1 MGKVRGRPLSSVV
14 LDATALTVASDDRSE
29 VRRVLRRWEEDGV
42 DLFVAAATLTEVL
55 RGHPRDA
62 LIHRLLQS
70 LKVRVIDED
79 LGRAAGE
86 RIGRTKVRGNATLD
100 ACSRGIVAEVASSLP
115 RPVAVLTADYDDI
128 TALVDP
134 DVMVLDIA
142 A

>member
-1 MGKVRGRPLSSVV
+1 MGEIRIIRSVV
-14 LDATALTVASDDRSE
+14 LDATALSE
-29 VRRVLRRWEEDGV
+29 AAQEGAQLRIQLRRAIRRGAT
-42 DLFVAAATLTEVL
+42 LHTTAATLTEVL
-55 RGHPRDA
+55 RGHRRDA
-62 LIHRLLQS
+62 LIHRLLLS

-100 ACSRGIVAEVASSLP
+100 AIVAEVASSLP
-115 RPVAVLTADYDDI
+115 RPVVVLTADYDDLI
-128 TALVDP
+128 ALVDH

>member
-1 MGKVRGRPLSSVV
+1 VGKVRGLPLAAVV
-14 LDATALTVASDDRSE
+14 LDATALTVASDEKSE
-29 VRRVLRRWEEDGV
+29 VRRLLRRWADEGV
-42 DLFVAAATLTEVL
+42 DLVVAAATLTEVL

-62 LIHRLLQS
+62 LIHRLLSS

-100 ACSRGIVAEVASSLP
+100 ALVAEVASSLP
-115 RPVAVLTADYDDI
+115 RPVVVLTADYDDI

>member
-1 MGKVRGRPLSSVV
+1 MGKVRGLPLASVV
-14 LDATALTVASDDRSE
+14 LDATALTVASDERSE

-62 LIHRLLQS
+62 LIHRLL
-70 LKVRVIDED
+70 LGLRVRVINED

-100 ACSRGIVAEVASSLP
+100 ALVAEVASQLP

>member
-1 MGKVRGRPLSSVV
+1 MGKVRGLPLSSVV
-14 LDATALTVASDDRSE
+14 LDATALTVASQATSE
-29 VRRVLRRWEEDGV
+29 VRRVLRRWEEDGA

-62 LIHRLLQS
+62 LIHRLL
-70 LKVRVIDED
+70 LAIKVRVIDED

-100 ACSRGIVAEVASSLP
+100 ALVAEVASSLP

>member
-1 MGKVRGRPLSSVV
+1 MGTVRGLPLQSVV

-62 LIHRLLQS
+62 LIHRLLLG
-70 LKVRVIDED
+70 LKVRVVDEQ

-86 RIGRTKVRGNATLD
+86 RIGRAQVRGNATLD
-100 ACSRGIVAEVASSLP
+100 ALVAEVASQLP

-128 TALVDP
+128 TALADP
-134 DVMVLDIA
+134 DVMVLGIA

>member
-1 MGKVRGRPLSSVV
+1 MGTVRGLPLQSVV
-14 LDATALTVASDDRSE
+14 LDATAVTVASDDPSE
-29 VRRVLRRWEEDGV
+29 VRRLLRRWHEDGV
-42 DLFVAAATLTEVL
+42 DLIVTAATLTEVL

-62 LIHRLLQS
+62 LIHRLLAS
-70 LKVRVIDED
+70 LKVQVIDEQ

-86 RIGRTKVRGNATLD
+86 RIGRTQVRGNATLD
-100 ACSRGIVAEVASSLP
+100 ALVAEVASSLP
-115 RPVAVLTADYDDI
+115 RPVVVLTADYDDI

>member
-1 MGKVRGRPLSSVV
+1 VGTVRGLPLAAVV
-14 LDATALTVASDDRSE
+14 LDATAITVASDERSE
-29 VRRVLRRWEEDGV
+29 VRRLLRRWADEGV
-42 DLFVAAATLTEVL
+42 DLVVAAATLTEVL

-62 LIHRLLQS
+62 LIHRLLSS

-100 ACSRGIVAEVASSLP
+100 ALVAEVASSLP
-115 RPVAVLTADYDDI
+115 RPVVVLTADYDDI

>member
-1 MGKVRGRPLSSVV
+1 M
-14 LDATALTVASDDRSE
+14 ASDDRSE

-100 ACSRGIVAEVASSLP
+100 ALVAEVASSLP

>member
-1 MGKVRGRPLSSVV
+1 MGTVRGIPLASVV
-14 LDATALTVASDDRSE
+14 LDATAITVASDARSE
-29 VRRVLRRWEEDGV
+29 VRRLLRRWEDDGV
-42 DLFVAAATLTEVL
+42 ELFIAAATLTEVL

-62 LIHRLLQS
+62 LIHRLL
-70 LKVRVIDED
+70 LAVKIRVIDED

-100 ACSRGIVAEVASSLP
+100 ALVAEVASSLP
-115 RPVAVLTADYDDI
+115 RPVVVLTADYDDI

-134 DVMVLDIA
+134 HVMVLDIA

>member
-1 MGKVRGRPLSSVV
+1 MGTVRGLPLQSVV

-29 VRRVLRRWEEDGV
+29 VRRVLRRWQEDGV

-86 RIGRTKVRGNATLD
+86 RIGRTQVRGNATLD
-100 ACSRGIVAEVASSLP
+100 ALVAEVASQLP

>member
-1 MGKVRGRPLSSVV
+1 MGKVRGLPLSSVV

-62 LIHRLLQS
+62 LIHRWLQS

-100 ACSRGIVAEVASSLP
+100 ALVAEVASSLP

>member
-1 MGKVRGRPLSSVV
+1 MGKVRGLPLASVV

-70 LKVRVIDED
+70 LKVRVIDEG

-86 RIGRTKVRGNATLD
+86 RIGRTKMRGDATLD
-100 ACSRGIVAEVASSLP
+100 ALVAEVASQLP

>member
-1 MGKVRGRPLSSVV
+1 MGKVRGLPLASVV
-14 LDATALTVASDDRSE
+14 LDATALTVASQARSE

-62 LIHRLLQS
+62 LIHRLL
-70 LKVRVIDED
+70 LAIKVRVIDED

-100 ACSRGIVAEVASSLP
+100 ALVAEVASSLP